1 MGRVSMPQGK
11 GSQLHNR
18 REYEKIG
25 KALPDNID
33 VTKLSENVTLV
44 DRDIRQAYKEIFGE
58 ALAQYNSKQKRA
70 DRKIEDYYEHIQKSK
85 NGEKLFY
92 EDVVQWGS
100 KEDFENSPET
110 RQKAKEALMGY
121 VSTFEQR
128 NPNLKLVGA
137 YIHMDEASP
146 HLHLDYVPVAHGY
159 SRGLETRNSLDK
171 AMKQMGFQPEKESRK
186 NNATKLWKEG
196 ERTYFAELC
205 RGMGLE
211 VEAER
216 KARGSLSVEEYKE
229 ARDNML
235 EEIEK
240 EIDGLQQEVDTLTT
254 RTQEA
259 REGLEA
265 VKEETEGLRA
275 EKTAL
280 KAVVEPLRAVQPD
293 VKACEIEVTPVMLR
307 PGEVRV
313 KKTELEAVV
322 EQAKA
327 FVVQAEQL
335 QERSGELDQRERA
348 LDDRRAFLAGRELRT
363 QDDWKN
369 LDRERKQLETDKKE
383 FQTAWATL
391 NRRATAVVERERVV
405 GELEAKNQTV
415 HEELNKAQTK
425 IRELTAEN
433 TTLRQENSSLKEKI
447 TALKNAVVGVYKS
460 LSAVVK
466 AVCMLKYSNTE
477 YRVEGLTRKQ
487 GRLIDAIADY
497 GARWAEKAGFKEMA
511 ADMSQ
516 NVGISEGIQQS
527 IAEREKMEKKK
538 QQQRDEDR

>member
-1 MGRVSMPQGK
+1 MSSLAYHAQHFKSGSVGAVGKHNWEKRGKEDTHSNQDIDPSRSHLNFQPQPLEGSLYMAAKRRIQEGCTGRVTANSNWITETIVYPP
-11 GSQLHNR
+11 
-18 REYEKIG
+18 E
-25 KALPDNID
+25 D
-33 VTKLSENVTLV
+33 VIE
-44 DRDIRQAYKEIFGE
+44 RYKETQDDTELRQYFADVLQWHHGEFG
-58 ALAQYNSKQKRA
+58 AANVLAA
-70 DRKIEDYYEHIQKSK
+70 TAHLD
-85 NGEKLFY
+85 
-92 EDVVQWGS
+92 
-100 KEDFENSPET
+100 ET
-110 RQKAKEALMGY
+110 
-121 VSTFEQR
+121 T
-128 NPNLKLVGA
+128 
-137 YIHMDEASP
+137 P
-146 HLHLDYVPVAHGY
+146 HLHTDVVPLTEEGKL
-159 SRGLETRNSLDK
+159 SS
-171 AMKQMGFQPEKESRK
+171 KEVFARK
-186 NNATKLWKEG
+186 NLRRHHTELAKFLSERGWDITRG
-196 ERTYFAELC
+196 ESTL
-205 RGMGLE
+205 GKQ
-211 VEAER
+211 VVS
-216 KARGSLSVEEYKE
+216 KTVSEYKKDAE
-229 ARDNML
+229 AAKV
-235 EEIEK
+235 EIKK
-240 EIDGLQQEVDTLTT
+240 EIDGLQKEVDTLTT
-254 RTQEA
+254 KTQEA

-293 VKACEIEVTPVMLR
+293 VEACEIEVTPVMLR

-313 KKTELEAVV
+313 KKTELESVV

-348 LDDRRAFLAGRELRT
+348 LEERRAFLAGRELRT

-369 LDRERKQLETDKKE
+369 LDRERKQLETEKKE

-425 IRELTAEN
+425 IRELSAEN